1 VVTSI
6 PGIAAGQLLLYAIYD
21 IADEADL
28 ERIERVVR
36 SRTSEGE
43 RISRLQLERQRTSV
57 TFANPPV
64 TVRLGDHSL
73 RLGGEE
79 QPVASYARAYDFG
92 ALTIVWAITIPAH
105 TSLHHLTELA
115 EELGQLQTSLDE
127 WMRDDAAVA
136 IDMMAD
142 GLTRPD
148 LRDVNETLT
157 LYSISEFDGEVTA
170 QQLLAAPETLALV
183 VGDRDASSP
192 QLVADLHAASFSY
205 TDRDLVVIGY
215 DHGVIY
221 DKSNAADIAAL
232 LEFALAQVLE
242 LDYYDD
248 LLDERIGHAVDSI
261 QAARRGHRRGRGRSS
276 FEGLRSELMVQH
288 MDFVEVLERVTA
300 AVKVTED
307 FYYAT
312 VYRGAMRI
320 FRAEEIVEATN
331 RKLDLIYRTY
341 TMLADEVDTAISH
354 RLELII
360 VLLIVFEIILW
371 IITEV
376 IR

>member
-1 VVTSI
+1 VASI
-6 PGIAAGQLLLYAIYD
+6 PDIASGQVLVYSIYD
-21 IADEADL
+21 VAEEADL
-28 ERIERVVR
+28 ARIERVVR
-36 SRTSEGE
+36 SRTTEGE
-43 RISRLQLERQRTSV
+43 HISRLQLERQRTAV
-57 TFANPPV
+57 AFANPPV
-64 TVRLGDHSL
+64 TVRLGDRSL
-73 RLGGEE
+73 RVGGFE

-92 ALTIVWAITIPAH
+92 ALTIVWAITIPPH
-105 TSLHHLTELA
+105 TSLHRLTDLA
-115 EELGQLQTSLDE
+115 EELGQLQTSIDG
-127 WMRDDAAVA
+127 WMREDAKVA
-136 IDMMAD
+136 LEMMAS
-142 GLTRPD
+142 GLTRAD
-148 LRDVNETLT
+148 LRDVNETMT
-157 LYSISEFDGEVTA
+157 LFSISEFDDEVTA

-192 QLVADLHAASFSY
+192 QIVADLHAASFSY
-205 TDRDLVVIGY
+205 TDHDLVVIGY

-221 DKSNAADIAAL
+221 DRSNAADIAAL

-248 LLDERIGHAVDSI
+248 LLDARISHAVDSI
-261 QAARRGHRRGRGRSS
+261 QAARRGRRGGGGRSK

-312 VYRGAMRI
+312 IYRGAMRT
-320 FRAEEIVEATN
+320 FRADEIVEATN

-371 IITEV
+371 IISDLV
-376 IR
+376 I